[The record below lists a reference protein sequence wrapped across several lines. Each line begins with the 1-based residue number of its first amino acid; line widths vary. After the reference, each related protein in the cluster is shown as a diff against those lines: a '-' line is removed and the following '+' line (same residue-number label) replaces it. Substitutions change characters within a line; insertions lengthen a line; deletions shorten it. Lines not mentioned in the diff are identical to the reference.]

1 MWVVSTA
8 EAMPLTIARKGK
20 KTRSHKS
27 CTSGVPSTQLP
38 RFSVTGTSLK
48 LPKPVLHS
56 MLSKNTLIFSFLLF
70 GCCRKQVEQVRT
82 SAVVHTDRQVV
93 TAGSLTELT
102 LPDLCD
108 SAGIVRR
115 FALRDSTKTSVL
127 SVANSGT
134 GIVIRLRRDTVVERL
149 ILRDTTIV
157 ERTVVVQPKK
167 RKSRW
172 PILLVGAILG
182 LVASVV
188 LFARLR

>member
-1 MWVVSTA
+1 MH
-8 EAMPLTIARKGK
+8 R
-20 KTRSHKS
+20 RS
-27 CTSGVPSTQLP
+27 
-38 RFSVTGTSLK
+38 
-48 LPKPVLHS
+48 
-56 MLSKNTLIFSFLLF
+56 TLIFSLLLF
-70 GCCRKQVEQVRT
+70 ACCRKPAEVIRT
-82 SAVVHTDRQVV
+82 SAIVHTDRQVI

-108 SAGIVRR
+108 SAGVVRR
-115 FALRDSTKTSVL
+115 FALRDSAKTSVL

-172 PILLVGAILG
+172 PILLMGAILG
-182 LVASVV
+182 LLASVV

>member
-1 MWVVSTA
+1 
-8 EAMPLTIARKGK
+8 
-20 KTRSHKS
+20 
-27 CTSGVPSTQLP
+27 
-38 RFSVTGTSLK
+38 
-48 LPKPVLHS
+48 
-56 MLSKNTLIFSFLLF
+56 MLIS
-70 GCCRKQVEQVRT
+70 CCRKPAEVIRT

-134 GIVIRLRRDTVVERL
+134 GIVIHLRRDTVVERL

-167 RKSRW
+167 GKSRW
-172 PILLVGAILG
+172 PILIAGAALG
-182 LVASVV
+182 LLVSIG
-188 LFARLR
+188 LILKLK

>member
-1 MWVVSTA
+1 
-8 EAMPLTIARKGK
+8 
-20 KTRSHKS
+20 
-27 CTSGVPSTQLP
+27 
-38 RFSVTGTSLK
+38 
-48 LPKPVLHS
+48 
-56 MLSKNTLIFSFLLF
+56 MLSRSTLIFSLVLL

-82 SAVVHTDRQVV
+82 SAIVHTDRQVV

-108 SAGIVRR
+108 SAGVVRR

-127 SVANSGT
+127 SVSNSGS

-157 ERTVVVQPKK
+157 ERTVYQQPKK

-172 PILLVGAILG
+172 PILMAGAILG
-182 LVASVV
+182 LLVSVV

>member
-1 MWVVSTA
+1 
-8 EAMPLTIARKGK
+8 
-20 KTRSHKS
+20 
-27 CTSGVPSTQLP
+27 
-38 RFSVTGTSLK
+38 
-48 LPKPVLHS
+48 
-56 MLSKNTLIFSFLLF
+56 MLSRSTLIFSLLLF
-70 GCCRKQVEQVRT
+70 GCCRKPAEVIRT

-108 SAGIVRR
+108 SAGLIRR
-115 FALRDSTKTSVL
+115 FTLRDSTKTSVL

-172 PILLVGAILG
+172 PILVAGAALG
-182 LVASVV
+182 LLVSIG
-188 LFARLR
+188 LILKLK

>member
-1 MWVVSTA
+1 M
-8 EAMPLTIARKGK
+8 LH
-20 KTRSHKS
+20 RS
-27 CTSGVPSTQLP
+27 
-38 RFSVTGTSLK
+38 
-48 LPKPVLHS
+48 
-56 MLSKNTLIFSFLLF
+56 TLIFSLLLVS
-70 GCCRKQVEQVRT
+70 CCRKPAEVIRT

-157 ERTVVVQPKK
+157 ERVVQVKEKK

-172 PILLVGAILG
+172 PILFVGAILG
-182 LVASVV
+182 LLVSVV

>member
-1 MWVVSTA
+1 M
-8 EAMPLTIARKGK
+8 LL
-20 KTRSHKS
+20 RS
-27 CTSGVPSTQLP
+27 
-38 RFSVTGTSLK
+38 
-48 LPKPVLHS
+48 
-56 MLSKNTLIFSFLLF
+56 TLIFSLLF
-70 GCCRKQVEQVRT
+70 ASCCRKPTEVIRT
-82 SAVVHTDRQVV
+82 AAIVHTDRQVV

-108 SAGIVRR
+108 SAGVVRR
-115 FALRDSTKTSVL
+115 FALRDSAKTSVL
-127 SVANSGT
+127 SIANSGS

-182 LVASVV
+182 LLASVV

>member
-1 MWVVSTA
+1 
-8 EAMPLTIARKGK
+8 MP
-20 KTRSHKS
+20 
-27 CTSGVPSTQLP
+27 
-38 RFSVTGTSLK
+38 
-48 LPKPVLHS
+48 
-56 MLSKNTLIFSFLLF
+56 SKNTLIFSLVLL
-70 GCCRKQVEQVRT
+70 GCCRKPAEVIRT
-82 SAVVHTDRQVV
+82 SAIVHTDRQVV

-108 SAGIVRR
+108 SAGVVRR

-127 SVANSGT
+127 SVANSGG
-134 GIVIRLRRDTVVERL
+134 GIVIRLRRDTIVERL

>member
-1 MWVVSTA
+1 
-8 EAMPLTIARKGK
+8 
-20 KTRSHKS
+20 
-27 CTSGVPSTQLP
+27 
-38 RFSVTGTSLK
+38 
-48 LPKPVLHS
+48 
-56 MLSKNTLIFSFLLF
+56 MLIS
-70 GCCRKQVEQVRT
+70 CCRKPAEVIRT

-172 PILLVGAILG
+172 PILIAGAALG
-182 LVASVV
+182 LLVSIG
-188 LFARLR
+188 LILKLK

>member
-1 MWVVSTA
+1 
-8 EAMPLTIARKGK
+8 
-20 KTRSHKS
+20 
-27 CTSGVPSTQLP
+27 
-38 RFSVTGTSLK
+38 
-48 LPKPVLHS
+48 
-56 MLSKNTLIFSFLLF
+56 MLSKNTLIFSLLLVS
-70 GCCRKQVEQVRT
+70 CCRKPAEVIRT
-82 SAVVHTDRQVV
+82 SAIVHTDRQVV

-115 FALRDSTKTSVL
+115 FALRDSAKTSVL

>member
-1 MWVVSTA
+1 M
-8 EAMPLTIARKGK
+8 RH
-20 KTRSHKS
+20 RS
-27 CTSGVPSTQLP
+27 
-38 RFSVTGTSLK
+38 
-48 LPKPVLHS
+48 
-56 MLSKNTLIFSFLLF
+56 TLIFSLLLF
-70 GCCRKQVEQVRT
+70 SCCRKPTEVIRT
-82 SAVVHTDRQVV
+82 SAIVPRDRQVV

-115 FALRDSTKTSVL
+115 FALRDSAKTSVL

-149 ILRDTTIV
+149 IMRDTTIV
-157 ERTVVVQPKK
+157 ERTVVVEQKK

-182 LVASVV
+182 LLASVV

>member
-1 MWVVSTA
+1 M
-8 EAMPLTIARKGK
+8 
-20 KTRSHKS
+20 
-27 CTSGVPSTQLP
+27 LP
-38 RFSVTGTSLK
+38 RS
-48 LPKPVLHS
+48 
-56 MLSKNTLIFSFLLF
+56 TLIFSLLLVS
-70 GCCRKQVEQVRT
+70 CCRKPAEVIRT
-82 SAVVHTDRQVV
+82 SAIVHTDRQVV

-127 SVANSGT
+127 SVANSGN

-182 LVASVV
+182 LLASVV

>member
-1 MWVVSTA
+1 M
-8 EAMPLTIARKGK
+8 R
-20 KTRSHKS
+20 H
-27 CTSGVPSTQLP
+27 
-38 RFSVTGTSLK
+38 
-48 LPKPVLHS
+48 
-56 MLSKNTLIFSFLLF
+56 KNTLIFSLLLF
-70 GCCRKQVEQVRT
+70 GCCRKPAEVIRT

-108 SAGIVRR
+108 SAGLIRR
-115 FALRDSTKTSVL
+115 FTLRDSAKTSVL
-127 SVANSGT
+127 SVANSGS
-134 GIVIRLRRDTVVERL
+134 GIVIRLRRDTVIERL
-149 ILRDTTIV
+149 IMRDTTIV

-182 LVASVV
+182 LLASVV